1 MKKPMSKKAP
11 KPPKPPAKGGKSYQ
25 DTKLPSK
32 AGATGG
38 MKKSCSCGKKPCV
51 CRGG

>member
-1 MKKPMSKKAP
+1 MKKPMSKPKA
-11 KPPKPPAKGGKSYQ
+11 PAKGKTSYQ

-32 AGATGG
+32 SGAAGG

-51 CRGG
+51 CRG

>member
-1 MKKPMSKKAP
+1 VKKPVSN
-11 KPPKPPAKGGKSYQ
+11 PKPPAKPPAKGKPSYL

-32 AGATGG
+32 AGGEG
-38 MKKSCSCGKKPCV
+38 MKKSCSCGRKPCV

>member
-1 MKKPMSKKAP
+1 MKKPMSKKA
-11 KPPKPPAKGGKSYQ
+11 PKPPAKGGKSYQ

-38 MKKSCSCGKKPCV
+38 MKKSCSCGKKPCA

>member
-1 MKKPMSKKAP
+1 MKKPMPKSKSPA
-11 KPPKPPAKGGKSYQ
+11 KPPAKGKMSYQ

-32 AGATGG
+32 AGAG

-51 CRGG
+51 CRG